1 MSTKEDNKTTV
12 EATENEKKLPVIPW
26 ALEWPDMKIC
36 ITSHSGFEKLQPA
49 EQEKV
54 REEYGDGLI
63 ELDFV
68 SARRLDEMHLLV
80 VERSTWN
87 KLQKNIQDK
96 LKEEYGE
103 NDGLRIFAD
112 GFLTL
117 VDTANY
123 PTSQRGN
130 ALVFC
135 RLRGRDYVHT
145 AKPAVG
151 YWWEKLATDEDGF
164 FGGYWAK
171 DEEDTGL
178 KAELNKITDD
188 LWKIF
193 LAIHVD
199 SDKDK
204 DSDISDGDSKP
215 MKKARNEQ
223 MKKWRTVIRDR
234 YDAFANYEY
243 DKIITRIKSV
253 KNEENT
259 IINDPAKCAEIL
271 PCLNGVYLLKTGDFR
286 STRKTDYV
294 SYYAPTVYNSKAYD
308 QNVRSALDLF
318 FDKEQDED
326 RANGVENY
334 FWELVGTGLYPVIR
348 KDTKSMVQLV
358 GTKTNNGKSTLVRAL
373 VATLGDSDKN
383 GLAQQVRPE
392 AFAKVA
398 GANTGTL
405 TPDLATIKWARAVFV
420 SEPDENLKINWAQ
433 VKNLSSGEQMNISDK
448 HEKMYKIPAQF
459 CMYWDTNYFLR
470 VDDPTIFARGTMKL
484 VPFEH
489 TFLEK
494 DRDED
499 IDKKLS
505 TDTARSYI
513 LRLMLEGLR
522 RYMEKKFT
530 VPTICQKMLKDYEGS
545 SDKLGDF
552 LAQNY
557 VKTGKPSDKVYIRK
571 VVYPRYIEWCAENG
585 YKGVEAPNEF
595 IRKLRNRPG
604 VTVGSRNNAFTLD
617 CYVVRGAAQ
626 AAAAEVKVP
635 FDGFPN
641 PLAWY
646 LQNFTA
652 VGAAETLPEQMEIG
666 KEEATAPDEV
676 EKEGAAAPADVEKEG
691 AAATAPAMTLGDLM
705 ADFQARAKV
714 EDPTAEI
721 QDVWGVWAEL
731 NRRRWALVTCQDIAK
746 SEITSHHI
754 LTDKE
759 LEQKGQERVRVIIS
773 SLQRQ
778 VDETIEKIDDQETRE
793 AVRFLTNEGPLQQ
806 YVPNWNESIRRI
818 VSNAMFG
825 VDSLD
830 TEIMKEAKRIRDAEI
845 EREKLVKA
853 EKERLEKQA
862 EKKQE

>member
-1 MSTKEDNKTTV
+1 MSTKEDKKTTV

-26 ALEWPDMKIC
+26 SLEWPDMKIC
-36 ITSHSGFEKLQPA
+36 IASRSGLDKLQPA

-54 REEYGDGLI
+54 RKEYGDGLV

-80 VERSTWN
+80 VESSTWN
-87 KLQKNIQDK
+87 KLPKSVQDK
-96 LKEEYGE
+96 LKDEYGE

-112 GFLTL
+112 GFLML
-117 VDTANY
+117 VNTGDY

-130 ALVFC
+130 TLVFC
-135 RLRGRDYVHT
+135 KLRGRDYVHT

-151 YWWEKLATDEDGF
+151 YRWQKLATDKEGHT
-164 FGGYWAK
+164 GGYWAQDECDTWLK
-171 DEEDTGL
+171 DEVNRL
-178 KAELNKITDD
+178 TDD
-188 LWKIF
+188 LWRMF
-193 LAIHVD
+193 LSVKVD
-199 SDKDK
+199 NDDGKDK
-204 DSDISDGDSKP
+204 DTPKDDNKLK
-215 MKKARNEQ
+215 KKARNEQ
-223 MKKWRTVIRDR
+223 MKKWRTIIRDR
-234 YDAFANYEY
+234 YDAFANYEF
-243 DKIITRIKSV
+243 DKIITRIKTEKDKEKVSM
-253 KNEENT
+253 
-259 IINDPAKCAEIL
+259 NDPEKCSELL
-271 PCLNGVYLLKTGDFR
+271 PCLNGVYMLKTGDFR
-286 STRKTDYV
+286 STQKSDHM
-294 SYYAPTVYNSKAYD
+294 SYYAPTICDMEAYD
-308 QNVRSALDLF
+308 ENVRDALNLF
-318 FDKEQDED
+318 FDKAQDED
-326 RANGVENY
+326 RASGVENY
-334 FWELVGTGLYPVIR
+334 FWELVGTGLCPALR
-348 KDTKSMVQLV
+348 KDTKAMVQLV

-373 VATLGDSDKN
+373 VAALGDSDKN

-398 GANTGTL
+398 GANTNTL
-405 TPDLATIKWARAVFV
+405 TPDLATIKWARMVFV
-420 SEPDENLKINWAQ
+420 SEPDENLRINWSQ
-433 VKNLSSGEQMNISDK
+433 VKNLTSGEQMNISDK
-448 HEKMYKIPAQF
+448 NEKMYKIPAQF
-459 CMYWDTNYFLR
+459 CMFWDTNYFLR

-484 VPFEH
+484 IPFEH
-489 TFLEK
+489 TFLER

-513 LRLMLEGLR
+513 LRLMLEGIR

-530 VPTICQKMLKDYEGS
+530 VPTVCQKMLKDYEGS

-557 VKTGKPSDKVYIRK
+557 VKTGKPSDKIYIRK

-595 IRKLRNRPG
+595 VRKLKNRPG
-604 VTVGSRNNAFTLD
+604 VVVSSRNNAFTLD

-626 AAAAEVKVP
+626 ATAAEVKVP

-646 LQNFTA
+646 LQNFTSA
-652 VGAAETLPEQMEIG
+652 GVAEALPEQMEVE
-666 KEEATAPDEV
+666 KEEATAPAEA
-676 EKEGAAAPADVEKEG
+676 EKEEAT
-691 AAATAPAMTLGDLM
+691 ATAPALTLGDLM

-721 QDVWGVWAEL
+721 QDIWGVWAEL
-731 NRRRWALVTCQDIAK
+731 NRRHWALVTCQDIAK

-754 LTDKE
+754 LTDEE
-759 LEQKGQERVRVIIS
+759 LAQKGQERVRAIIS
-773 SLQRQ
+773 NLQRQ
-778 VDETIEKIDDQETRE
+778 VDETIEKIDDQETRD

-806 YVPNWNESIRRI
+806 YVTCWNESIRRI
-818 VSNAMFG
+818 VSGAMFG

-845 EREKLVKA
+845 EREKLVRA

-862 EKKQE
+862 EKKPE

>member
-1 MSTKEDNKTTV
+1 MSTKEDKKTTA
-12 EATENEKKLPVIPW
+12 EATENKNKRPVIPW
-26 ALEWPDMKIC
+26 SLEWPDLKIC
-36 ITSHSGFEKLQPA
+36 ITSRSGLEKLQPA

-54 REEYGDGLI
+54 REEYGDGMV

-80 VERSTWN
+80 VESSTWN
-87 KLQKNIQDK
+87 KLPKSVQDK
-96 LKEEYGE
+96 LKDEYGE

-117 VDTANY
+117 VDTKNY

-135 RLRGRDYVHT
+135 RLMGRDYVHT

-151 YWWEKLATDEDGF
+151 YYWEKLATDENGF
-164 FGGYWAK
+164 TGGYWAK
-171 DEEDTGL
+171 DEEDTRL
-178 KAELNKITDD
+178 KADVNRMTDN

-193 LAIHVD
+193 LTIHVD

-204 DSDISDGDSKP
+204 DADISDGDSKP
-215 MKKARNEQ
+215 MKNARNEQ
-223 MKKWRTVIRDR
+223 MKKWRTTIRDR
-234 YDAFANYEY
+234 YDAFANYEF
-243 DKIITRIKSV
+243 DKIVTRIKST
-253 KNEENT
+253 KNEEKV
-259 IINDPAKCAEIL
+259 IINDPEKCAEIL

-286 STRKTDYV
+286 STQKTDYV
-294 SYYAPTVYNSKAYD
+294 SYYAPTIYDSKAYD
-308 QNVRSALDLF
+308 QNVRDALDLF
-318 FDKEQDED
+318 FDKAQDED
-326 RANGVENY
+326 RANGVEDY
-334 FWELVGTGLYPVIR
+334 FWELVGTGLCPTLR
-348 KDTKSMVQLV
+348 KDTKAMVQLV

-373 VATLGDSDKN
+373 VAALGDSDKN

-398 GANTGTL
+398 GANTNTL
-405 TPDLATIKWARAVFV
+405 TPDLATIKWARMVFV
-420 SEPDENLKINWAQ
+420 SEPDENLRINWSQ
-433 VKNLSSGEQMNISDK
+433 VKNLTSGEQMNISDK
-448 HEKMYKIPAQF
+448 NEKMYKIPAQF
-459 CMYWDTNYFLR
+459 CMFWDTNYFLR

-484 VPFEH
+484 IPFEH
-489 TFLEK
+489 TFLEG

-557 VKTGKPSDKVYIRK
+557 VKTGKPSDKIYIRK

-585 YKGVEAPNEF
+585 YKGVEGPNEF
-595 IRKLRNRPG
+595 VRKLKNRPG
-604 VTVGSRNNAFTLD
+604 VVVSSRNNAFTLD

-626 AAAAEVKVP
+626 TAAEAKVP

-652 VGAAETLPEQMEIG
+652 AGAAEALPEQMEVE
-666 KEEATAPDEV
+666 KEEATATAEV
-676 EKEGAAAPADVEKEG
+676 GEEETAAPA
-691 AAATAPAMTLGDLM
+691 PALTLGDLM
-705 ADFQARAKV
+705 KDFQARATV
-714 EDPTAEI
+714 EDPTAET
-721 QDVWGVWAEL
+721 QDIWGVWAEL
-731 NRRRWALVTCQDIAK
+731 NRRHWALVTCHDIAK

-754 LTDKE
+754 LTDEE
-759 LEQKGQERVRVIIS
+759 LAQKGQERVRVIVS
-773 SLQRQ
+773 NLQRQ
-778 VDETIEKIDDQETRE
+778 VDETIEKIDDQETRD

-806 YVPNWNESIRRI
+806 YVTGWNESIRRI
-818 VSNAMFG
+818 VTNAMFG

-830 TEIMKEAKRIRDAEI
+830 TEIMKEAKRIMDAEV

-862 EKKQE
+862 EKKPE